1 MKGNGL
7 LIFAVIAVVLGA
19 SSVILLTQ
27 NINEKNITIKD
38 KEQQI
43 TKLTAEKSSLVTKS
57 QDLTKKLNTANTTVA
72 TTQDRLLKVEKEL
85 NLNLEHV
92 FS

>member
-7 LIFAVIAVVLGA
+7 LIFAVIAVILGA

-27 NINEKNITIKD
+27 NINEKNVVIKD

-43 TKLTAEKSSLVTKS
+43 TKLTEEKTTLITKS
-57 QDLTKKLNTANTTVA
+57 QNLTKKLDTANTTIA

-85 NLNLEHV
+85 KHTVN
-92 FS
+92 